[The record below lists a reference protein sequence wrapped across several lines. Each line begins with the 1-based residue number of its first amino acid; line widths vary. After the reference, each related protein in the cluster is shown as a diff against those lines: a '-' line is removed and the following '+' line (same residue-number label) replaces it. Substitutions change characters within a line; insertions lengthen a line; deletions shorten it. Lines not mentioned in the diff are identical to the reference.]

1 MRIREL
7 EAPGKNHLLVFDTG
21 DSFQEGMMRF
31 ARDRK
36 IVFASFSAIGAFSR
50 ATLAFFVLD
59 RKQYDRL
66 EIEEQV
72 EVTSLTGNISRTSD
86 GEIKIHAHAVLGR
99 PDYHAVTGHL
109 MDGVVRPTLEVFVTE
124 SPTIVQR
131 AIDETTGLALIRW

>member
-7 EAPGKNHLLVFDTG
+7 ESPRKNYLLVFDTG
-21 DSFQEGMMRF
+21 DSFLEGMTRF
-31 ARDRK
+31 ARDHK
-36 IVFASFSAIGAFSR
+36 IVFGSFHAIGAFSR

-66 EIEEQV
+66 EVEEQV

-86 GEIKIHAHAVLGR
+86 GEIKIHAHAVLGK
-99 PDYHAVTGHL
+99 PDYQAVTGHL
-109 MDGVVRPTLEVFVTE
+109 MDGIVRPTLEVFVTE